1 MRQDQVIQ
9 AFVDMQP
16 VCVDRESA
24 SDQYNKPVERC
35 ACRSCSLISLS
46 SYTLFPLADG
56 LPCCGFAV
64 ACLQRYGPPP
74 SYPNLKVPGLNAP
87 IPPGAQFGYQVRG
100 GARGLWHSPVLN

>member
-1 MRQDQVIQ
+1 MGQDQVIQ

-46 SYTLFPLADG
+46 SYMLFPLADG
-56 LPCCGFAV
+56 LPDLLSH
-64 ACLQRYGPPP
+64 ACSGTALPPP
-74 SYPNLKVPGLNAP
+74 TPTSRCPASTHPSHQG
-87 IPPGAQFGYQVRG
+87 
-100 GARGLWHSPVLN
+100 HSLDTR